1 MTRPIRCAC
10 PFNTQ
15 PGGGTHALYVRRG
28 RLTYI
33 DCHFRSHLWTNDRS
47 RTQTWLEQLAKLLNF
62 LLPNERKRVGEWR
75 VSRRASGKWIARGKN
90 LATPSWESLRWPARL
105 EASLA
110 QLVEQLIRNE
120 QVVGSNPTTGS
131 KLPSPLRLWQNL
143 R

>member
-1 MTRPIRCAC
+1 M
-10 PFNTQ
+10 
-15 PGGGTHALYVRRG
+15 
-28 RLTYI
+28 
-33 DCHFRSHLWTNDRS
+33 
-47 RTQTWLEQLAKLLNF
+47 
-62 LLPNERKRVGEWR
+62 VGEKMVR
-75 VSRRASGKWIARGKN
+75 SERRFASGWRGKN